1 MSEFFMIIGFALAA
15 YAIVAND
22 SIQTLGSF
30 LASNQHR
37 KWWVLWIFISGI
49 MVAGVAHGW
58 WVNGGD
64 PAFGRLASE
73 GRVIPVAEVTTW
85 VFVIP
90 PLALVLLTRAGIPVS
105 TSLLILTA
113 YKGLYAAQQGD
124 GVKDAVGLFGD
135 MMEKSLVGYAI
146 AFVLGLTIFWAV
158 LGVFEKKVKAELDG
172 GKDPNDNHKGW
183 VVFQWFSTALLW
195 YMWLVQ
201 DLANIFCYLPRK
213 LTAPYFFLALATMA
227 GIQGY
232 IFYCRGGKIQGVV
245 NSKVNTMDVRSASF
259 IDFFYGIVLTLFK
272 FDVCNIWPENLP
284 MSTTWIFLG
293 LLAGRELGIML
304 KIQHRSKTR
313 VSRIIFGDAGKAFMG
328 SVVAVVLAIV
338 LPLFVVPLAEG
349 EEEKAT
355 PQEEVEPGE

>member
-1 MSEFFMIIGFALAA
+1 MILGFALAA

-49 MVAGVAHGW
+49 MVVGVAHGW

-73 GRVIPVAEVTTW
+73 GRVIPQAEVTTW

-90 PLALVLLTRAGIPVS
+90 PMALVLLTRAGIPVS

-113 YKGLYAAQQGD
+113 YKGLYAAQQGE

-146 AFVLGLTIFWAV
+146 AFVLGLVIFWAV
-158 LGVFEKKVKAELDG
+158 LGVFEKKVKAELDA
-172 GKDPNDNHKGW
+172 GKDPNDNHRGW

-201 DLANIFCYLPRK
+201 DLANIFCYLPRSMA
-213 LTAPYFFLALATMA
+213 APYFILALATMA
-227 GIQGY
+227 GMQGY
-232 IFYCRGGKIQGVV
+232 IFYQRGGKIQGVV
-245 NSKVNTMDVRSASF
+245 NSKVNTKDVRSASV
-259 IDFFYGIVLTLFK
+259 IDFFYGVVLTLFK
-272 FDVCNIWPENLP
+272 FDVLGIWPENLP

-293 LLAGRELGIML
+293 LLAGREFGVML
-304 KIQHRSKTR
+304 RIRHRSQKR
-313 VSRIIFGDAGKAFMG
+313 VSRIILADGGKAFVG

-338 LPLFVVPLAEG
+338 LPLL
-349 EEEKAT
+349 
-355 PQEEVEPGE
+355 VEPLVDSEQEKPAPKKASE